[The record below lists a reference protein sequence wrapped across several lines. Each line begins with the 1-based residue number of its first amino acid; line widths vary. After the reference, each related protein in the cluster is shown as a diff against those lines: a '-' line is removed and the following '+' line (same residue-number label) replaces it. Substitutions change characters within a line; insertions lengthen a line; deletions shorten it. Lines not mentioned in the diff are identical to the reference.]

1 MEKAYFNWSSG
12 KDSALALY
20 RAMRSGRYSV
30 EALFSAVRTD
40 GAVAMHEVGAGLL
53 ERQAEAIGI
62 PLVTFP
68 FRPEWTR
75 EEYGDALRKRM
86 EAFKAAGIRTALF
99 GDIYLET
106 LRRARDTKCARMG
119 LWTDYPLWGM
129 SPAGVMEEFIRLGFK
144 AVVTCV
150 DGAVL
155 PADMVGRTLDRAFL
169 ADLPPQADVCG
180 ERGEYHTFVYDGPLF
195 RHPVDFTVNGR
206 YSRTYGMGD
215 AAHEYCYL
223 ALS

>member
-20 RAMRSGRYSV
+20 RAIRSGRYSV
-30 EALFSAVRTD
+30 EALFSVVRAD
-40 GAVAMHEVGAGLL
+40 GALAMHEVGIALL

-68 FRPEWTR
+68 FRPEWTG
-75 EEYGDALRKRM
+75 EEYGEAMRRRM
-86 EAFKAAGIRTALF
+86 EAFKVSGIRTALF
-99 GDIYLET
+99 GDIYLEV
-106 LRRARDTKCARMG
+106 LRRARDAKCAGMG
-119 LWTDYPLWGM
+119 LRTDYPLWGM
-129 SPAGVMEEFIRLGFK
+129 SPTGVMEEFIRLGFK

-150 DGAVL
+150 DATVL

-195 RHPVDFTVNGR
+195 HHPVDFTVGGR
-206 YSRTYGMGD
+206 YSRIYGTGD
-215 AAHEYCYL
+215 GACEYCYL
-223 ALS
+223 ELS